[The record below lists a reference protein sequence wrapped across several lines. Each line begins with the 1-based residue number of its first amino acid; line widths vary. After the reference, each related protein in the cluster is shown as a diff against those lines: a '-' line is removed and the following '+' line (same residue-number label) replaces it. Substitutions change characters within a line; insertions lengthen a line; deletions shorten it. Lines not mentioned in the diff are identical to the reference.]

1 MLIFTVANFQN
12 FRNIHR
18 PNCLDGLGQKVK
30 TVFEFGKAAKG
41 LYDAGKIAYEGF
53 QVAAPFIEAAMRA
66 GL

>member
-1 MLIFTVANFQN
+1 MANLQN
-12 FRNIHR
+12 FRNNQR
-18 PNCLDGLGQKVK
+18 PNFLDGLGQKVK

-41 LYDAGKIAYEGF
+41 LYDAGKIAYQGF